1 MSNEPAQVFRLGL
14 IKCQV
19 YLRKTKS
26 GDRFNVTVNRLY
38 KNGDQWQQS
47 GYFGRDDLPLVIKVL
62 DMAHTWM
69 FGGDREN
76 NGGTQQS

>member
-1 MSNEPAQVFRLGL
+1 MSTEPDHVVRLGL

-19 YLRKTKS
+19 FLRKTKA
-26 GDRFNVTVNRLY
+26 GDRYSITVNRLY

-47 GYFGRDDLPLVIKVL
+47 GYFGRDDLPLVIKAL

-69 FGGDREN
+69 FAGSR
-76 NGGTQQS
+76 GTEEAGPKS